1 MKHWGRGGENSGVP
15 TPEGD
20 GYIGTLNV
28 YHELHCLK
36 RIHQSMYP
44 EYYWPEYDEHQ
55 LEMVRL
61 HNGIVVLF
69 GDKAYSVLT
78 RML

>member
-1 MKHWGRGGENSGVP
+1 MKHWGRGGQDSGVP

-44 EYYWPEYDEHQ
+44 DYYWPDYDDHK
-55 LEMVRL
+55 LELVRL
-61 HNGIVVLF
+61 HNGTVILS
-69 GDKAYSVLT
+69 KN
-78 RML
+78 MLCSMLICML